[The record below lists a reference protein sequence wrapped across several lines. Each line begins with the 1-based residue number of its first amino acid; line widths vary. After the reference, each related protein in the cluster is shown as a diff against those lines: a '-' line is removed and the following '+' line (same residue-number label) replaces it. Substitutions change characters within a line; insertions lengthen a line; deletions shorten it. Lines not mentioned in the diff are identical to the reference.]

1 MASLLSV
8 ENVTKQF
15 GGLTALTD
23 VALHVDQGEIV
34 GVIGPNG
41 AGKTTLFNIITGLYS
56 PTKGRIFLNGKE
68 ITNLPPHKIAAL
80 GFGRTFQ
87 NIRLFA
93 KMSVLDNVLVAMH
106 SKTKSSLFDAI
117 FHTPRAR
124 REDKQC
130 LARAEEL
137 LRLVDLWEERY
148 EYASSLPYGKQRRLE
163 IARALALDLSLLL
176 LDEPA
181 AGMNEQETQELLEI
195 VRKLKQM
202 NTTIL
207 LIEHD
212 MKFVMNICERI
223 YVLDYGRVIADG
235 TPKEISPNQ
244 AVIDAYLGLLRV
256 ENLSVNYG
264 SINALREVSF
274 EVNQGEI
281 VSLIGAN
288 GAGKTTIMNTVAALK
303 EPSGG
308 AIYFDDKDITRMPSQ
323 GRVAAGIVLSPEGR
337 QVFSQFSVRDNLM
350 MGGYLFKNSDNLK
363 ELEKVYDLFPRLKER
378 EKQLAGTLSGGEQQ
392 MLAVARAL
400 MARPRLLLLD
410 EPSMGLAPLIVKE
423 IFNLIQRIHDT
434 GTTVFLVEQNARAA
448 LKISDRAYVL
458 ETGKIA
464 LSGMASD
471 LLQSEAV
478 QKAYLGM

>member
-1 MASLLSV
+1 
-8 ENVTKQF
+8 
-15 GGLTALTD
+15 
-23 VALHVDQGEIV
+23 
-34 GVIGPNG
+34 
-41 AGKTTLFNIITGLYS
+41 
-56 PTKGRIFLNGKE
+56 
-68 ITNLPPHKIAAL
+68 
-80 GFGRTFQ
+80 
-87 NIRLFA
+87 
-93 KMSVLDNVLVAMH
+93 MS
-106 SKTKSSLFDAI
+106 
-117 FHTPRAR
+117 
-124 REDKQC
+124 
-130 LARAEEL
+130 
-137 LRLVDLWEERY
+137 
-148 EYASSLPYGKQRRLE
+148 
-163 IARALALDLSLLL
+163 
-176 LDEPA
+176 
-181 AGMNEQETQELLEI
+181 
-195 VRKLKQM
+195 
-202 NTTIL
+202 
-207 LIEHD
+207 
-212 MKFVMNICERI
+212 
-223 YVLDYGRVIADG
+223 
-235 TPKEISPNQ
+235 
-244 AVIDAYLGLLRV
+244 LLRV

-423 IFNLIQRIHDT
+423 FFNLIQRIHDT